1 MQYQKEVLLKDG
13 TPCVLRGATET
24 DAAEVLR
31 CFSLTHAETDFLLTY
46 PEENSS
52 AEADEAKFLKARE
65 ESDNEIEICAFVDG
79 KLTGTAGIEAIGGK
93 EKIRHRAEFGIA
105 IEKAYW
111 GRGIGKALMLACI
124 ECAKNAGYLQLEL
137 EVVADNASAVR
148 LYESVG
154 FREFGRNPRGFRARS
169 GWQELILMR
178 LELDK

>member
-1 MQYQKEVLLKDG
+1 MKDG
-13 TPCVLRGATET
+13 TPCVLRGATEK

-31 CFSLTHAETDFLLTY
+31 SFKLTHAETDFLLTY
-46 PEENSS
+46 PEENSFT
-52 AEADEAKFLKARE
+52 EADEAKFLKARE
-65 ESDNEIEICAFVDG
+65 ESENEIEICAFVDG

-93 EKIRHRAEFGIA
+93 EKIRHRAELGIA

-124 ECAKNAGYLQLEL
+124 ECAKKAGYLQLEL

>member
-1 MQYQKEVLLKDG
+1 MKDG
-13 TPCVLRGATET
+13 TPCVLRGATEK

-31 CFSLTHAETDFLLTY
+31 SFKLTHAETDFLLTY
-46 PEENSS
+46 PEENSF

-65 ESDNEIEICAFVDG
+65 ESENEIEICAFVDG

-93 EKIRHRAEFGIA
+93 EKIRHRAELGIA

-137 EVVADNASAVR
+137 DVVADNASAVR